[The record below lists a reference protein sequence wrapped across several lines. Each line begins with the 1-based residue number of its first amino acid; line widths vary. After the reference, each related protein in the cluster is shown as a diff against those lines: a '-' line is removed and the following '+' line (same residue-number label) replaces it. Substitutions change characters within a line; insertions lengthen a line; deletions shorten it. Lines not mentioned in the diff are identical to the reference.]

1 MFKIIKAFCFFSAIK
16 LFGSFSQVNSVDID
30 DCTTIT
36 NHLYNKKYMFCDD
49 KEKWSDAQQFCN
61 NYNGELLTIQNSNEN
76 NWIYSERQKHDTSS
90 DIWVGLKTSNYN
102 DWTWVNNQENGYIN
116 WKPGTPDGNRKVN
129 CARIL
134 PYSKRLN
141 DMRCDRSY
149 DFICQII
156 IPSTTTPTSTLT
168 TTPTTTLTST
178 PTTTLTS
185 TPTTTPTSTL
195 TTTPTTTLTSTLT
208 TTLTIT
214 PTTTPTS
221 TLTTTP
227 TTTLTSTPTTT
238 LTSTQTTTLTST
250 QTTTLTSI
258 KGVVL
263 FSTISTSNIS
273 KTNLIILVIIVFF
286 TSLLMGMYIGK
297 KCKSKML
304 IYDKAPIIPM
314 MENPLFTNSKENNIH
329 SNNCDKYAT
338 KNIIE
343 NTNYD
348 TLIPNHQIYQESQYV
363 PQYEIPV
370 SCNAYYNE
378 SSNTNASIYSIVDNN
393 MYSCVTINN
402 DKYGFE
408 L

>member
-1 MFKIIKAFCFFSAIK
+1 MFKIIKAFCFFSAVK
-16 LFGSFSQVNSVDID
+16 LFCSFSQVNSVDID

-178 PTTTLTS
+178 
-185 TPTTTPTSTL
+185 
-195 TTTPTTTLTSTLT
+195 LT

-273 KTNLIILVIIVFF
+273 KTNLIVLVIIVFF

-329 SNNCDKYAT
+329 SSNCEKYAT

-348 TLIPNHQIYQESQYV
+348 TLTSNHQLYQETQCV
-363 PQYEIPV
+363 PEYEIPV
-370 SCNAYYNE
+370 SCNTYYNE
-378 SSNTNASIYSIVDNN
+378 SRNTDATNYSIVDNN

-402 DKYGFE
+402 DKYGFD

>member
-1 MFKIIKAFCFFSAIK
+1 MFKIIKAFCFFSAVK
-16 LFGSFSQVNSVDID
+16 LFGSISQVNSVDID

-76 NWIYSERQKHDTSS
+76 DWIYSERQKHHTSS

-168 TTPTTTLTST
+168 TTPTTTPTST
-178 PTTTLTS
+178 L
-185 TPTTTPTSTL
+185 TTTPTSTL
-195 TTTPTTTLTSTLT
+195 TTTPTSTLTSTLT
-208 TTLTIT
+208 TT

-221 TLTTTP
+221 TLTSTLTTTP
-227 TTTLTSTPTTT
+227 TSTLTSTY
-238 LTSTQTTTLTST
+238 
-250 QTTTLTSI
+250 TSI
-258 KGVVL
+258 KDDVL
-263 FSTISTSNIS
+263 FSSISTSNIS

-297 KCKSKML
+297 KCKSNLL

-314 MENPLFTNSKENNIH
+314 MENPLFTNNKENNIH
-329 SNNCDKYAT
+329 SNNCEKYAT

-348 TLIPNHQIYQESQYV
+348 TLIPNHQLYQESQYV
-363 PQYEIPV
+363 SKYEIPV
-370 SCNAYYNE
+370 SRNTYYNE
-378 SSNTNASIYSIVDNN
+378 SRNTDAAIYSIVDNN

-402 DKYGFE
+402 DKYGFD